1 MDSSII
7 ILSQEQRKELTTIP
21 ESISD
26 YVMAKYYTLSKE
38 DINHIQS
45 HRRDTNRLGF
55 AIQLCCLKYP
65 GWCFTSSEDIPE
77 KVLVYIC
84 KQLRISPSSIQSYGE
99 RKNTRAKHIEE
110 ICLWYG
116 YRSFTVVEAQLLE
129 EHIEQKA
136 AVNDEPLSLVRSSI
150 DFLRNNKIILPGIT
164 TIERIVRKVCINI
177 ESSLF
182 LNIYSSLV
190 PKQLKLLDKIIES
203 QNEKTTTVLG
213 ILRGTTGQCSP
224 QAFIDVAGKLKQ
236 VRELHLKVD
245 LRFIHPNK
253 IKHIFRAASRYE
265 PHMFRRFSEQK
276 KYALLVI
283 YLQMLEQKLVDT
295 AVEIHDRLIN
305 IYLSKGRK
313 LQDKMQQENGKSIN
327 EKVHL
332 FINIGAALI
341 KSRKEGTDPFAAIET
356 IMPWEK
362 MIEYIEDAKILV
374 RPQGYD
380 YLDLVDKWYSQL
392 RKYSP
397 ALLDTLAFS
406 STNASMDSLIQS
418 LGILR
423 ELNRNNKRNV
433 PDGAPVDFIPDRW
446 KRHIYGSDNNIDRHY
461 YEMAVLAELKNK
473 IRSGD
478 IAVEGSCNY
487 RNFDDY
493 MLPVSQWKMKTD
505 ISEKLAVSGS
515 FDEYM
520 KERYSSLKL
529 MYHVLSD
536 NLIKLEDLEIDNG
549 KLHIE
554 KLEKEVPE
562 EVKQL
567 NESLYGI
574 FPNVKLAE
582 ILFEVSKWTGFDRY
596 FTHASSGNIPKD
608 EDIPFIMAS
617 LMAIGTNIGL
627 SKMADC
633 TKGFDYHK
641 LANISQW
648 RMHDDAMK
656 KAQACLVNYQHR
668 LSFPSYWGD
677 GTTSSSDGMR
687 VQVGVSSLI
696 SEHNPHYGSGKG
708 STIYRFVS
716 DQYSTFYT
724 KVINTNARDA
734 VHVIDGLLDHETDL
748 CINEHYTDT
757 AGYTDQ
763 VFGLSHLLGFVF
775 APRIRDIS
783 DSKLY
788 LLPGMVLEKN
798 IDNLAFAKINLNI
811 IEQNY
816 QDILRLAYSIKDG
829 LVSSSLILS
838 KLGSYSRQNSLAKA
852 LQEMGRIEKTIFI
865 LKYAT
870 DNVLRRRILVGLNK
884 GEAMNALARA
894 VFFGKQG
901 ELRERDLQDQLQ
913 RASALNILINA
924 ISVWNTVY
932 LEQAVKY
939 KKEHEG
945 IDENLLKHIS
955 PLNWSHINFLGE
967 YSFHSNMALG
977 IDEYRPLKTQ

>member
-1 MDSSII
+1 MDNF
-7 ILSQEQRKELTTIP
+7 ILSEEQRKELT
-21 ESISD
+21 SISD
-26 YVMAKYYTLSKE
+26 DINDYTIAKYYTLSEE
-38 DINHIQS
+38 DINYALS
-45 HRRDTNRLGF
+45 HRRNVNKIGF
-55 AIQLCCLKYP
+55 AIQLCCLRYP
-65 GWCFTSSEDIPE
+65 GWTFTDVKSIPH
-77 KVLVYIC
+77 KMLSYIS
-84 KQLRISPSSIQSYGE
+84 KQLNLSYTDFNHYGE
-99 RKNTRAKHIEE
+99 RRATRFTHIEE
-110 ICLWYG
+110 ICTWYG
-116 YRSFTVVEAQLLE
+116 YKPFTDIESRVLE
-129 EHIEQKA
+129 EYIEEKA
-136 AVNDEPLSLVRSSI
+136 IASDEPFSLVKSGI

-164 TIERIVRKVCINI
+164 TIERIVRKICTNI
-177 ESSLF
+177 ETSLF
-182 LNIYSSLV
+182 SDIYSCLV
-190 PKQLKLLDKIIES
+190 PEQCRLLDKIIES
-203 QNEKTTTVLG
+203 QDEKVMTVLG
-213 ILRGTTGQCSP
+213 MLRNITGQCSP
-224 QAFIDVAGKLKQ
+224 QAFNDVADKLKQ
-236 VRELHLKVD
+236 VRELNLKVD
-245 LRFIHPNK
+245 LSFIHPNK
-253 IKHIFRAASRYE
+253 IKRIYRAASRYE
-265 PHMFRRFSEQK
+265 PHMFRRFANQK

-283 YLQMLEQKLVDT
+283 YLQMLEQKLVDM
-295 AVEIHDRLIN
+295 AVEINDRLIN
-305 IYLSKGRK
+305 TYLSKGRK
-313 LQDKMQQENGKSIN
+313 LQDKLQQENGKSIN

-341 KSRKEGTDPFAAIET
+341 KSRKEGTDPFAAIEN

-362 MIEYIEDAKILV
+362 MVEYVEDAKILV

-380 YLDLVDKWYSQL
+380 YLDLIDKWYSQL

-397 ALLDTLAFS
+397 TLLDTLTFS
-406 STNASMDSLIQS
+406 STNTSMYPLIHSLD
-418 LGILR
+418 ILR
-423 ELNRNNKRNV
+423 ELNRSNRRNV
-433 PDGAPVDFIPDRW
+433 PEDTSVDFLPERW
-446 KRHIYGSDNNIDRHY
+446 RRHIYGNDNNIDRHY
-461 YEMAVLAELKNK
+461 YEMAILAELKNR

-487 RNFDDY
+487 RNFNDY
-493 MLPVSQWKMKTD
+493 MLPVPQWKEKTD
-505 ISEKLAVSGS
+505 ISEKLAVSS
-515 FDEYM
+515 DFDEYI
-520 KERYSSLKL
+520 KERYSSLIS
-529 MYHVLSD
+529 MYNTLSD
-536 NLIKLEDLEIDNG
+536 NLTKLKDLEIDNG
-549 KLHIE
+549 KIHIE

-562 EVKQL
+562 EVKSL
-567 NESLYGI
+567 NDSLYGML
-574 FPNVKLAE
+574 PNVKLAE

-596 FTHASSGNIPKD
+596 FIHASSGNTPKEDEIPS
-608 EDIPFIMAS
+608 IMAA

-633 TKGFDYHK
+633 TKEFDYHK

-648 RMHDDAMK
+648 RLHDDAMK

-668 LSFPSYWGD
+668 LSLPSYWGD

-724 KVINTNARDA
+724 KVINTNAREA
-734 VHVIDGLLDHETDL
+734 VHVIDGLLEHETDL
-748 CINEHYTDT
+748 CITEHYTDT

-788 LLPGMVLEKN
+788 LLPGMELKKN
-798 IDNLAFAKINLNI
+798 INNLTSARINTNI

-816 QDILRLAYSIKDG
+816 EDILRLVYSIKDG

-865 LKYAT
+865 LRYAT

-884 GEAMNALARA
+884 GEAMNGLARA

-924 ISVWNTVY
+924 ISIWNTVY
-932 LEQAVKY
+932 LEKAVEY
-939 KKEHEG
+939 QKKHKG

-955 PLNWSHINFLGE
+955 PLNWTHINFLGE
-967 YSFHSNMALG
+967 YSFQSNMALG
-977 IDEYRPLKTQ
+977 INEYRPLKV

>member
-1 MDSSII
+1 MDNF
-7 ILSQEQRKELTTIP
+7 ILSEEQRKELT
-21 ESISD
+21 SISD
-26 YVMAKYYTLSKE
+26 DINDYTIAKYYTLSEE
-38 DINHIQS
+38 DINYALS
-45 HRRDTNRLGF
+45 HRRNVNKIGF
-55 AIQLCCLKYP
+55 AIQLCCLRYP
-65 GWCFTSSEDIPE
+65 GWTFTDVKSIPH
-77 KVLVYIC
+77 KMLSYIS
-84 KQLRISPSSIQSYGE
+84 KQLNLSYTDFNHYGE
-99 RKNTRAKHIEE
+99 RRATRFTHIEE
-110 ICLWYG
+110 ICTWYG
-116 YRSFTVVEAQLLE
+116 YKPFTDIESRVLE
-129 EHIEQKA
+129 EYIEEKA
-136 AVNDEPLSLVRSSI
+136 IASDEPFSLVKSGI
-150 DFLRNNKIILPGIT
+150 DFLRNKKIILPGIT

-182 LNIYSSLV
+182 SDIYSCLV
-190 PKQLKLLDKIIES
+190 PEQYRLLDKIIES
-203 QNEKTTTVLG
+203 QDEKVMTVLG
-213 ILRGTTGQCSP
+213 MLRNVSGQCSP
-224 QAFIDVAGKLKQ
+224 QAFNDVADKLKQ
-236 VRELHLKVD
+236 VRELNLNVD
-245 LRFIHPNK
+245 LSFIHPNR
-253 IKHIFRAASRYE
+253 IKQIYRAASRYE
-265 PHMFRRFSEQK
+265 PHMFRRFPNQK

-283 YLQMLEQKLVDT
+283 YLQMLEQKLVDM
-295 AVEIHDRLIN
+295 AVEIHDKLIN
-305 IYLSKGRK
+305 SYLSKGRK

-341 KSRKEGTDPFAAIET
+341 RSRKEGTDPFAAIEN

-362 MIEYIEDAKILV
+362 MVEYIEDAKILV

-380 YLDLVDKWYSQL
+380 YLDLIDKWYSQL

-397 ALLDTLAFS
+397 TLLDTLTFS
-406 STNASMDSLIQS
+406 STNTSMSPLIHSLDV
-418 LGILR
+418 LR
-423 ELNRNNKRNV
+423 ELNRSNRRNV
-433 PDGAPVDFIPDRW
+433 PEDTSVEFLPERW
-446 KRHIYGSDNNIDRHY
+446 RKHIYGNDNSIDRHY
-461 YEMAVLAELKNK
+461 YEMAVLAELKNR

-478 IAVEGSCNY
+478 VAVEGSCNY
-487 RNFDDY
+487 RNFNDY
-493 MLPVSQWKMKTD
+493 MLPVSQWKKKTD
-505 ISEKLAVSGS
+505 ISEKLAVSS
-515 FDEYM
+515 NFNEYI
-520 KERYSSLKL
+520 KERYSSLDSMYKALSENLTKL
-529 MYHVLSD
+529 
-536 NLIKLEDLEIDNG
+536 KDLEIDDG
-549 KLHIE
+549 KIHIE

-562 EVKQL
+562 EVKSL
-567 NESLYGI
+567 NDSLYGML
-574 FPNVKLAE
+574 PNVKLAE

-596 FTHASSGNIPKD
+596 FIHASSGNTPKEDEIPS
-608 EDIPFIMAS
+608 IMAA

-633 TKGFDYHK
+633 TKEFDYHK

-648 RMHDDAMK
+648 RLHDDAMK

-668 LSFPSYWGD
+668 LSLPSYWGD

-687 VQVGVSSLI
+687 VQIGVSSLI
-696 SEHNPHYGSGKG
+696 SEHNPHYGSGK
-708 STIYRFVS
+708 
-716 DQYSTFYT
+716 
-724 KVINTNARDA
+724 NTNAREA
-734 VHVIDGLLDHETDL
+734 VHVIDGLLEHETDL

-788 LLPGMVLEKN
+788 LLPGMELKKN
-798 IDNLAFAKINLNI
+798 INNLTSARINTNI

-816 QDILRLAYSIKDG
+816 EDILRLAYSIKDG

-865 LKYAT
+865 LRYAT

-884 GEAMNALARA
+884 GEAMNGLARA

-924 ISVWNTVY
+924 ISIWNTVY
-932 LEQAVKY
+932 LEKAVEY
-939 KKEHEG
+939 QKKHKG

-955 PLNWSHINFLGE
+955 PLNWTHINFLGE
-967 YSFHSNMALG
+967 YSFQSNMALG
-977 IDEYRPLKTQ
+977 INEYRPLKV

>member
-21 ESISD
+21 ENISD
-26 YVMAKYYTLSKE
+26 YVMAKYYTLSEE
-38 DINHIQS
+38 DIYHIQT
-45 HRRDTNRLGF
+45 HRRDTNKLGF
-55 AIQLCCLKYP
+55 AIQLCCIKYP
-65 GWCFTSSEDIPE
+65 GWGFTSTKDIPE
-77 KVLVYIC
+77 KVLNYVS
-84 KQLRISPSSIQSYGE
+84 KQLGISPINIHSYGE
-99 RKNTRAKHIEE
+99 RKNTRTKHIEE
-110 ICLWYG
+110 ICTWYG
-116 YRSFTVVEAQLLE
+116 YRPFTNTESQALE
-129 EHIEQKA
+129 EYIEEKA
-136 AVNDEPLSLVRSSI
+136 IASDEPFSLVKSGI
-150 DFLRNNKIILPGIT
+150 DFLRNKKIILPGIT

-182 LNIYSSLV
+182 SDIYSCLV
-190 PKQLKLLDKIIES
+190 PEQYRLLDKIIES
-203 QNEKTTTVLG
+203 QDEKVMTVLG
-213 ILRGTTGQCSP
+213 MLRNVSGQCSP
-224 QAFIDVAGKLKQ
+224 QAFNDVADKLKQ
-236 VRELHLKVD
+236 VRELNLNVD
-245 LRFIHPNK
+245 LSFIHPNR
-253 IKHIFRAASRYE
+253 IKQIYRAASRYE
-265 PHMFRRFSEQK
+265 PHMFRRFPNQK

-283 YLQMLEQKLVDT
+283 YLQMLEQKLVDM
-295 AVEIHDRLIN
+295 AVEIHDKLIN
-305 IYLSKGRK
+305 SYLSKGRK

-341 KSRKEGTDPFAAIET
+341 RSRKEGTDPFAAIEN

-362 MIEYIEDAKILV
+362 MVEYIEDAKILV

-380 YLDLVDKWYSQL
+380 YLDLIDKWYSQL

-397 ALLDTLAFS
+397 TLLDTLTFS
-406 STNASMDSLIQS
+406 STNTSMSPLIHSLDV
-418 LGILR
+418 LR
-423 ELNRNNKRNV
+423 ELNRSNRRNV
-433 PDGAPVDFIPDRW
+433 PEDTSVEFLPERW
-446 KRHIYGSDNNIDRHY
+446 RKHIYGNDNSIDRHY
-461 YEMAVLAELKNK
+461 YEMAVLAELKNR

-478 IAVEGSCNY
+478 VAVEGSCNY
-487 RNFDDY
+487 RNFNDY
-493 MLPVSQWKMKTD
+493 MLPVSQWKKKTD
-505 ISEKLAVSGS
+505 ISEKLAVSS
-515 FDEYM
+515 NFNEYI
-520 KERYSSLKL
+520 KERYSSLDSMYKSLSENLTKL
-529 MYHVLSD
+529 
-536 NLIKLEDLEIDNG
+536 KDLEIDDG
-549 KLHIE
+549 KIHIE

-562 EVKQL
+562 EVKSL
-567 NESLYGI
+567 NDSLYGML
-574 FPNVKLAE
+574 PNVKLAE

-596 FTHASSGNIPKD
+596 FTHASSGNTPKEDEIPS
-608 EDIPFIMAS
+608 IMAA

-633 TKGFDYHK
+633 TKEFDYHK

-648 RMHDDAMK
+648 RLHDDAMK

-668 LSFPSYWGD
+668 LSLPSYWGD

-687 VQVGVSSLI
+687 VQVGVSSLV
-696 SEHNPHYGSGKG
+696 SEHNPYYGSGKG

-724 KVINTNARDA
+724 KVINTNAREA
-734 VHVIDGLLDHETDL
+734 VHVIDGLLEHETDL

-788 LLPGMVLEKN
+788 QLPEMELKKN
-798 IDNLAFAKINLNI
+798 INNLASARINTNI

-816 QDILRLAYSIKDG
+816 EDILRLAYSIKDG

-865 LKYAT
+865 LRYAT

-884 GEAMNALARA
+884 GEAMNGLARA

-924 ISVWNTVY
+924 ISIWNTVY
-932 LEQAVKY
+932 LEKAVEY
-939 KKEHEG
+939 QKKHKG

-967 YSFHSNMALG
+967 YSFQSNMALG
-977 IDEYRPLKTQ
+977 LNEYRPLKV

>member
-1 MDSSII
+1 MDNF
-7 ILSQEQRKELTTIP
+7 ILSEEQRKELT
-21 ESISD
+21 SISD
-26 YVMAKYYTLSKE
+26 DINDYTIAKYYTLSEE
-38 DINHIQS
+38 DINYALS
-45 HRRDTNRLGF
+45 HRRNVNKIGF
-55 AIQLCCLKYP
+55 AIQLCCLRYP
-65 GWCFTSSEDIPE
+65 GWTFTDVKSIPH
-77 KVLVYIC
+77 KMLSYIS
-84 KQLRISPSSIQSYGE
+84 KQLNLSYTDFNHYGE
-99 RKNTRAKHIEE
+99 RRATRFTHIEE
-110 ICLWYG
+110 ICTWYG
-116 YRSFTVVEAQLLE
+116 YKPFTDIESRVLE
-129 EHIEQKA
+129 EYIEEKA
-136 AVNDEPLSLVRSSI
+136 IASDEPFSLVKSGI
-150 DFLRNNKIILPGIT
+150 DFLRNKKIILPGIT

-182 LNIYSSLV
+182 SDIYSCLV
-190 PKQLKLLDKIIES
+190 PEQYRLLDKIIES
-203 QNEKTTTVLG
+203 QDEKVMTVLG
-213 ILRGTTGQCSP
+213 MLRNVSGQCSP
-224 QAFIDVAGKLKQ
+224 QAFNDVADKLKQ
-236 VRELHLKVD
+236 VRELNLNVD
-245 LRFIHPNK
+245 LSFIHPNR
-253 IKHIFRAASRYE
+253 IKQIYRAASRYE
-265 PHMFRRFSEQK
+265 PHMFRRFPNQK

-283 YLQMLEQKLVDT
+283 YLQMLEQKLVDM
-295 AVEIHDRLIN
+295 AVEIHDKLIN
-305 IYLSKGRK
+305 SYLSKGRK

-341 KSRKEGTDPFAAIET
+341 RSRKEGTDPFAAIEN

-362 MIEYIEDAKILV
+362 MVEYIEDAKILV

-380 YLDLVDKWYSQL
+380 YLDLIDKWYSQL

-397 ALLDTLAFS
+397 TLLDTLTFS
-406 STNASMDSLIQS
+406 STNTSMSPLIHSLDV
-418 LGILR
+418 LR
-423 ELNRNNKRNV
+423 ELNRSNRRNV
-433 PDGAPVDFIPDRW
+433 PEDTSVEFLPERW
-446 KRHIYGSDNNIDRHY
+446 RKHIYGNDNSIDRHY
-461 YEMAVLAELKNK
+461 YEMAVLAELKNR

-478 IAVEGSCNY
+478 VAVEGSCNY
-487 RNFDDY
+487 RNFNDY
-493 MLPVSQWKMKTD
+493 MLPVSQWKKKTD
-505 ISEKLAVSGS
+505 ISEKLAVSS
-515 FDEYM
+515 NFNEYI
-520 KERYSSLKL
+520 KERYSSLDSMYKALSENLTKL
-529 MYHVLSD
+529 
-536 NLIKLEDLEIDNG
+536 KDLEIDDG
-549 KLHIE
+549 KIHIE

-562 EVKQL
+562 EVKSL
-567 NESLYGI
+567 NDSLYGML
-574 FPNVKLAE
+574 PNVKLAE

-596 FTHASSGNIPKD
+596 FIHASSGNTPKEDEIPS
-608 EDIPFIMAS
+608 IMAA

-633 TKGFDYHK
+633 TKEFDYHK

-648 RMHDDAMK
+648 RLHDDAMK

-668 LSFPSYWGD
+668 LSLPSYWGD

-696 SEHNPHYGSGKG
+696 SEHNPHYGSGK
-708 STIYRFVS
+708 
-716 DQYSTFYT
+716 
-724 KVINTNARDA
+724 NTNAREA
-734 VHVIDGLLDHETDL
+734 VHVIDGLLEHETDL

-788 LLPGMVLEKN
+788 LLPGMELKKN
-798 IDNLAFAKINLNI
+798 INNLASARINTNI

-816 QDILRLAYSIKDG
+816 EDILRLAYSIKDG

-865 LKYAT
+865 LRYAT

-884 GEAMNALARA
+884 GEAMNGLARA

-924 ISVWNTVY
+924 ISIWNTVY
-932 LEQAVKY
+932 LEKAVEY
-939 KKEHEG
+939 QKKHKG

-955 PLNWSHINFLGE
+955 PLNWTHINFLGE
-967 YSFHSNMALG
+967 YSFQSNMALG
-977 IDEYRPLKTQ
+977 INEYRPLKV